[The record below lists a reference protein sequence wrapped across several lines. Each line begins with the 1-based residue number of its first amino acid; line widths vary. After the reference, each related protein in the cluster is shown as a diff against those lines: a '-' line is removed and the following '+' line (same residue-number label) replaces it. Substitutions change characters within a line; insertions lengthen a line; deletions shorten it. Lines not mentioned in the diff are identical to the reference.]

1 MSDKSLETNF
11 LYEIGDFVT
20 YNYPRNND
28 EIIDY
33 AVVVSRKIIGSNRAY
48 KVIWLDNLI
57 GYVAKEYEYLEN
69 QIKKAEN
76 NEWNSKVLHWPS
88 SKAPWEYC

>member
-1 MSDKSLETNF
+1 MIRVLFLRRTTMSDKSLETNF
-11 LYEIGDFVT
+11 LYDVGDFVT
-20 YNYPRNND
+20 YNYPRNDD
-28 EIIDY
+28 EVIDY
-33 AVVVSRKIIGSNRAY
+33 AVIVSRKIIGSNRAY

-76 NEWNSKVLHWPS
+76 NE
-88 SKAPWEYC
+88 

>member
-1 MSDKSLETNF
+1 MSDKSPETNF

-20 YNYPRNND
+20 YNYSRNAD

-33 AVVVSRKIIGSNRAY
+33 AVVVSRKIIGSNKAY

-57 GYVAKEYEYLEN
+57 GYVAMEYEYLEN

-76 NEWNSKVLHWPS
+76 NE
-88 SKAPWEYC
+88 